1 MKVAYVLPHMASLIA
16 KKKANQLYYYVVES
30 GRIDGKPR
38 ITSQIYLGSAEKVAA
53 LLQQRAAPLPL
64 SATSRKAGLPAALWL
79 TAQQSGVFDLLQSIW
94 PPPRSG
100 PSTAHYLL
108 LAAFHRICEPGPK
121 TEVADWYQST
131 V

>member
-1 MKVAYVLPHMASLIA
+1 MASLIA

-38 ITSQIYLGSAEKVAA
+38 ITSQIYLGSAEKVAS

-94 PPPRSG
+94 PLPSG

-131 V
+131 VLNRYGVLA